1 MEVLR
6 DIFVNQ
12 VIPQLLYI
20 VITTILGIISYYVK
34 KVLDANKAYI
44 EVQKQQIIQKIG
56 KDAYNQD
63 IAIAKQIILA
73 VEQMGREFNW
83 QSEVKHSKATE
94 MISKQTGLSQ
104 DEIYNIIK
112 ATVGEFNNNKL
123 TSR

>member
-1 MEVLR
+1 MLK

-20 VITTILGIISYYVK
+20 VITAIIGVISYYVK
-34 KVLDANKAYI
+34 QVLDVHKAYI
-44 EVQKQQIIQKIG
+44 DVQKQHIIQKIG
-56 KDAYNQD
+56 NDAYNQD
-63 IAIAKQIILA
+63 LAIAKQIVLA

-83 QSEVKHSKATE
+83 QSEMKHSRAAD
-94 MISKQTGLSQ
+94 MITKKTGLSE

-112 ATVGEFNNNKL
+112 ATVAEFNNSKL